1 MKNNKKA
8 IWMTIWVMTIVI
20 IFVFGNAQTW

>member
-8 IWMTIWVMTIVI
+8 IWMTIWVMAIVI
-20 IFVFGNAQTW
+20 IFVFRNAQTW